1 MRPAGVGSL
10 PARLSLSSSTPPFV
24 TTPPSF
30 SPSPS
35 GPLSPPSPPAPPAR
49 AGLLTTLAMSSQNPV
64 RAPPTRS
71 PSPPLMIPLLA
82 DPQIRRKLVIV
93 GDGASSLSSSGPAM
107 ADHSARRVPAIFGT
121 QAHVA
126 RLHYSAPS
134 PSASS
139 PRNTCVR
146 STPSLPS
153 RILTPTPV
161 FDHPPTFTCQQ
172 PSACPPQSH
181 QRLAH
186 STRSHLRKLRS
197 RNPPR
202 WQARTA
208 RPLGYRVCLPVPF
221 PVWWPRQ
228 AS

>member
-1 MRPAGVGSL
+1 MSSSVMVRVCD
-10 PARLSLSSSTPPFV
+10 LSLVLSADLAPVLLFYPASTPLVRFRIARCR
-24 TTPPSF
+24 PPIHC
-30 SPSPS
+30 SPTQA
-35 GPLSPPSPPAPPAR
+35 PAAR
-49 AGLLTTLAMSSQNPV
+49 
-64 RAPPTRS
+64 R
-71 PSPPLMIPLLA
+71 
-82 DPQIRRKLVIV
+82 
-93 GDGASSLSSSGPAM
+93 
-107 ADHSARRVPAIFGT
+107 HCSARSR
-121 QAHVA
+121 
-126 RLHYSAPS
+126 
-134 PSASS
+134 SASS